1 MYPRKSQYDSTAL
14 QLQSNMN
21 KLEVEVRTMRD
32 EILSAESRYLPTARL
47 KLFPL
52 IFSYF
57 LFLGEGMQGGNEP
70 KSTAALVYCVTYQ
83 LCKPSTPSSYPSGQP

>member
-1 MYPRKSQYDSTAL
+1 MICTRKSQYDSTAL

-52 IFSYF
+52 LFSYF
-57 LFLGEGMQGGNEP
+57 LFVEERGAGRQRTQEYSCLSLLCYL
-70 KSTAALVYCVTYQ
+70 STM
-83 LCKPSTPSSYPSGQP
+83 